1 MKKSS
6 KYCFIFLIG
15 CLFSVTLFGQSKTEL
30 EKKKKKLLSEI
41 NYTNKLLK
49 ETEKTKKNSLDQ
61 LNVLST
67 KINQRQALI
76 NTLSA
81 QSMLLNKEIKKLE
94 EEINRLEKTL
104 QLLKD
109 EYAKM
114 IYYAFKNRSPYSK
127 LMFVFAADNFN
138 QAYKRLKYLQQYTD
152 FRKEQVQNIIATKTE
167 LEKKIAALEEK
178 KKEKQ
183 SIIVEKEMENQSLIG
198 EKLKKQEVVQ
208 SLQSKEQEL
217 KKQLAEK
224 RAASLKLQKA
234 IERIIE
240 EEIRKAKEAAEKA
253 GKSSKGYP
261 LTPEAQELSNSFSA
275 NKGSLP
281 WPVKEGVITE
291 KFGQHPHP
299 VLEGIMVN
307 NNGIDISTTKNAMA
321 RAIFE
326 GEVSSVAIIP
336 GEGKVVMV
344 RHGAYLTV
352 YSYMSEVFVKKGD
365 KVSTKQNLGVLVEQ
379 PGKSKSE
386 LHLEIWKGLTK
397 LNPEYWIYRK

>member
-1 MKKSS
+1 M
-6 KYCFIFLIG
+6 
-15 CLFSVTLFGQSKTEL
+15 
-30 EKKKKKLLSEI
+30 EKKKKELLSEI

-104 QLLKD
+104 QLLKE

-114 IYYAFKNRSPYSK
+114 IYYAFKNKSPYSK

-167 LEKKIAALEEK
+167 LEKKITALEEK

-336 GEGKVVMV
+336 GEGKVVMI